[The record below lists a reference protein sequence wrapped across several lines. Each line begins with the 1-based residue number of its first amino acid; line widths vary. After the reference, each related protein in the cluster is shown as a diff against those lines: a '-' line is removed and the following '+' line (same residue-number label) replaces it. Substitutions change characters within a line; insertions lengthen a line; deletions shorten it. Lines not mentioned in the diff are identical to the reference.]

1 MRFID
6 GRTWHGSAGNESN
19 MPRRG
24 IGLHFVPVNVRW
36 TKDASKSSL
45 WRKYVEDFIE
55 SDDGDVS
62 IDDIELDDDIF
73 PVTWTPP
80 PSP

>member
-1 MRFID
+1 
-6 GRTWHGSAGNESN
+6 

-36 TKDASKSSL
+36 TKDALKSSL
-45 WRKYVEDFIE
+45 WRKYVEEFIE
-55 SDDGDVS
+55 SDDDVS
-62 IDDIELDDDIF
+62 LDDIELDDDIF

-80 PSP
+80 SLKSP